1 MNKKVFSLL
10 AAGAITTSMLSGVVA
25 HAAGAESPKS
35 IDVTYDNQT
44 VITDPDNPT
53 APEWQVAIPSGIHF
67 TDDKTEMKA
76 DVELQDAN
84 GGAYAGAA
92 QVKVKVESQNNYKL
106 KKGSSEASYTLGYGG
121 TTMSDVVTEIGTL
134 TNSNQKVAGTAKL
147 GDTSKVNELGQHKDT
162 LTYKVQKTN

>member
-25 HAAGAESPKS
+25 HAAGVESPKS

-76 DVELQDAN
+76 DVALQNAN
-84 GGAYAGAA
+84 GGEYAGTA
-92 QVKVKVESQNNYKL
+92 QVKVKVESQNDYKL
-106 KKGSSEASYTLGYGG
+106 TKGSSEASYTLGYGNK
-121 TTMSDVVTEIGTL
+121 TMSRSETEIGTL
-134 TNSNQKVAGTAKL
+134 TSSNKEVAGLAKL
-147 GDTSKVNELGQHKDT
+147 GDTSRVNELGQHKDK
-162 LTYKVQKTN
+162 LTYKVQKIN